1 MQLPRG
7 TFHSI
12 RKHVTFQ
19 SLLDEASSEQ
29 YTGSMLISFHGGV
42 ASLVLETG
50 RTVLATYKETCGR
63 EALQQL
69 EQMGDVQV
77 DAELTLLNE
86 SQMALAKEFNKSCR
100 TQFES
105 GVFFGKTEPPREFAT
120 SPPREPVKG
129 PPREP
134 ATEPSRGSLPEQKTI
149 IRSVSRVP
157 RTPQRTF
164 SEGEVDH
171 LLNGDLDALD
181 RMDIAKISGKFRMSA
196 KSIARELNLDNLGDS

>member
-19 SLLDEASSEQ
+19 SLLDEASSVQ
-29 YTGSMLISFHGGV
+29 YTGSMLISFREGV

-50 RTVLATYKETCGR
+50 RTVLATYKGTCGR
-63 EALQQL
+63 EALQQI
-69 EQMGDVQV
+69 EQMGDVRV

-100 TQFES
+100 THFES
-105 GVFFGKTEPPREFAT
+105 GVFFGKTEP
-120 SPPREPVKG
+120 SREPLTE
-129 PPREP
+129 PSREP
-134 ATEPSRGSLPEQKTI
+134 LTEPSRGSLQEQKTI
-149 IRSVSRVP
+149 IRPVSRVL

-181 RMDIAKISGKFRMSA
+181 RMDLAKISGKFRMNA
-196 KSIARELNLDNLGDS
+196 KSIARELNLDNLGDG